1 MPYDLKML
9 HISILRPLRLIP
21 TQTTHPYASILRFS
35 SVSKPIL
42 LFILTSDCL
51 KKSKNSTVPSV
62 IALPIY
68 SSLSKDDIMDIC
80 ETVINVI
87 NEIKQE
93 NNDLKELSKKFLKSA
108 KISLVSGTYF
118 ILDSDK

>member
-1 MPYDLKML
+1 
-9 HISILRPLRLIP
+9 
-21 TQTTHPYASILRFS
+21 
-35 SVSKPIL
+35 
-42 LFILTSDCL
+42 
-51 KKSKNSTVPSV
+51 
-62 IALPIY
+62 
-68 SSLSKDDIMDIC
+68 MDIC